1 MDFMPFPEKMMSRI
15 SRRFRL
21 TGAAISVLLLQQAGS
36 LAAQSA
42 SISAVQGSDSRNA
55 AAART
60 GTDSLPGDVFEPWE
74 GGPAYYG
81 AWTNGPSTDSHFF
94 PIAVWLQSPENES
107 TAAAYQNMGIN
118 THVGLWEGPTEG
130 QLSAVAALNTTT
142 VCDQNSTGLHSVHAG
157 VIKAWMHQD
166 EPDNAQ
172 GGTQD
177 PVPVSEVVAR
187 YHEMRGNDLTRP
199 VYLNFGQGVA
209 CDAWY
214 GRGNR
219 TNHPEDYASYS
230 EGADILSFDVYPMNV
245 FPLPESAAPWFRAFN
260 NAVAQNPWYVAAG
273 VDRLRN
279 WTSFKKPVW
288 VWIEC
293 TNINGETGYALTPDI
308 VRAEV
313 WMAIIHGARGIGY
326 FCHQF
331 SPVFIEAGLL
341 ANAAMRDGVS
351 AVNAQISS
359 LAPVL
364 NTQSIANGVS
374 VASSDPS
381 VAVDAMVKRY
391 EGYTYV
397 FAVSMRPG
405 AAEVAFTL
413 RDFTGSCTVEAV
425 GENRNLAAAGGVFQD
440 AFSGFG
446 VHIYRVPNPESGGIQ
461 ENGHPVKSGLHPN
474 FPNPF
479 NGKTRIPFSLSGQ
492 ASDKHVLL
500 RIFDLLGRERGILL
514 DEEKSGGHYS
524 VEWDP
529 DSYRLAGGVFIC
541 VLEAADAIDRR
552 KLVYIK

>member
-1 MDFMPFPEKMMSRI
+1 MGHRI
-15 SRRFRL
+15 RRS
-21 TGAAISVLLLQQAGS
+21 AACNLMFSILLLQDNGFLS
-36 LAAQSA
+36 AQTDP
-42 SISAVQGSDSRNA
+42 IAVEQRSGSRNA
-55 AAART
+55 AAAQVCS
-60 GTDSLPGDVFEPWE
+60 DYLPGDVLEPWE
-74 GGPAYYG
+74 GGPVYYES
-81 AWTNGPSTDSHFF
+81 WSNGPSKGKEFF
-94 PIAVWLQSPENES
+94 PVAVWLQNPENAW
-107 TAAAYQNMGIN
+107 AAIAYKNMGIN
-118 THVGLWEGPTEG
+118 THVGLWEGPTES
-130 QLSAVAALNTTT
+130 QLSAVAALGTTA
-142 VCDQNSTGLHSVHAG
+142 VCDQNATGLHSVHAG
-157 VIKAWMHQD
+157 VIRAWLHQD

-177 PVPVSEVVAR
+177 PVPVTEIVDR
-187 YHEMRGNDLTRP
+187 YNRMKGNDPSRP

-219 TNHPEDYASYS
+219 TNHPEDYAAYS

-279 WTSFKKPVW
+279 WTDSQKPVW

-293 TNINGETGYALTPDI
+293 TNINGEKGYALTPDI

-331 SPVFIEAGLL
+331 SPTFIEAGLL

-364 NTQSIANGVS
+364 NTQSVANGVA
-374 VASSDPS
+374 VASSDTS
-381 VAVDAMVKRY
+381 VGVDAMLKRY

-397 FAVSMRPG
+397 FAVSMRPNTT
-405 AAEVAFTL
+405 AAAFTL
-413 RDFTGSCTVEAV
+413 RDFTGSCTVEVV
-425 GENRNLAAAGGVFQD
+425 GEQRNLAAVEGVFQD

-446 VHIYRVPNPESGGIQ
+446 VHIYRAPNPDSGGMD
-461 ENGHPVKSGLHPN
+461 EKGRPVKFGLHPN

-479 NGKTRIPFSLSGQ
+479 NGKTRIPFSLSGRT
-492 ASDKHVLL
+492 SGTRVLL
-500 RIFDLLGRERGILL
+500 KIFDVRGREKGTLV
-514 DEEKSGGHYS
+514 DEEKSGGNYS
-524 VEWDP
+524 VQLDP
-529 DSYRLAGGVFIC
+529 DSYGLAGGVLIC
-541 VLEAADAIDRR
+541 VLKTADAVDRR
-552 KLVYIK
+552 KLIYIK